1 MHCSRSPT
9 PTPGDT
15 KIRAASLKDAASSFP
30 PIELYRGE
38 RGFVLLMGEKR
49 ATEPEHG
56 LTMSEEKAKLIAVPL
71 PLSLS
76 RPEPRLT
83 WATATAVFFL
93 PKV

>member
-1 MHCSRSPT
+1 
-9 PTPGDT
+9 
-15 KIRAASLKDAASSFP
+15 
-30 PIELYRGE
+30 
-38 RGFVLLMGEKR
+38 MGEKR